1 MRGYEQGK
9 PIYFATPPVQLVCAL
24 HVSLKEITA
33 RPIEERW
40 AKNKQASLDLKQFV
54 TDELGL
60 KQVIDLSEQIFHCLR
75 FLLTSGSK

>member
-24 HVSLKEITA
+24 NVSLKEITA

-40 AKNKQASLDLKQFV
+40 AKHKQASLDLKQFV

-60 KQVIDLSEQIFHCLR
+60 KQVNNLSNKSSIDFIF
-75 FLLTSGSK
+75 FLQTGSA

>member
-9 PIYFATPPVQLVCAL
+9 PIYFATPPVQLICAL
-24 HVSLKEITA
+24 CTSLKEITA

-40 AKNKQASLDLKQFV
+40 AKHKQASLDIKKFV

-60 KQVIDLSEQIFHCLR
+60 KQVILTLLLLKSFLS
-75 FLLTSGSK
+75 LTSGPT